1 MLRRGVAGRT
11 GVRRVVGHDQIVRRA
26 GRKNKTKP
34 KLDKWEGQ
42 GLGWAVDAEM
52 MEREQA
58 SGREKMQ
65 PERSG
70 GESTRDWVQPIRGLT
85 LHVRTLVLIE
95 QSVCLLHCQH
105 RPPRYPKPA
114 GLH

>member
-42 GLGWAVDAEM
+42 GSGWAVECKGDGERASQRARKDA
-52 MEREQA
+52 A
-58 SGREKMQ
+58 
-65 PERSG
+65 
-70 GESTRDWVQPIRGLT
+70 
-85 LHVRTLVLIE
+85 
-95 QSVCLLHCQH
+95 
-105 RPPRYPKPA
+105 
-114 GLH
+114 